1 MLPNVTPIQMSNWQL
16 LSLSI
21 PIDDP
26 DDYQAQ
32 KLFEGKR
39 KPTNCLTMLLRIQ
52 AVAPTTRKEFRKGN
66 HDRKAK
72 KLTSRCQ
79 LFFCHFNWRENPEEG
94 TSLKKKKRELD
105 KKSVEIPP
113 SVIAALCI
121 CHSVEVL
128 LKAWHGW
135 WQVPLLFIGTAIKAF
150 LHNLILMKNH
160 FLFMVT
166 D

>member
-1 MLPNVTPIQMSNWQL
+1 MHKRVDKSSRSLGTRFQKNFWTVHPSKSPASQNFCEFLMLQNVTPQMSNWQL

-94 TSLKKKKRELD
+94 TSLLE
-105 KKSVEIPP
+105 
-113 SVIAALCI
+113 
-121 CHSVEVL
+121 
-128 LKAWHGW
+128 
-135 WQVPLLFIGTAIKAF
+135 
-150 LHNLILMKNH
+150 KNEN
-160 FLFMVT
+160 
-166 D
+166 

>member
-1 MLPNVTPIQMSNWQL
+1 MTNHPEFPKNFRTVHPLLTVQTQFFVEFLMLPNVTPIQMSNWQL

-66 HDRKAK
+66 HDLSK
-72 KLTSRCQ
+72 KQKVNIKVST
-79 LFFCHFNWRENPEEG
+79 
-94 TSLKKKKRELD
+94 
-105 KKSVEIPP
+105 
-113 SVIAALCI
+113 
-121 CHSVEVL
+121 VL
-128 LKAWHGW
+128 LSFQLKWKSRRRHEPKV
-135 WQVPLLFIGTAIKAF
+135 QKERIR
-150 LHNLILMKNH
+150 
-160 FLFMVT
+160 
-166 D
+166 